1 MLIVDRI
8 GPMATIQD
16 RGRRGLAHEGI
27 PPSGPLDPEAFALA
41 TRAVGATT
49 AIELPL
55 GSARFAVEGEVLVSI
70 DGEPPKV
77 VRDVIDVPTCAR
89 AVRYLAVRGDFDV
102 PVVLGSRATLPA
114 VGLGGF
120 EGRLLRAGDRLSIG
134 RGGETPRVGRTV
146 PDPDESPLPV
156 LPTEDTLDALFQLVF
171 TVDPRSNRIGTRL
184 AGPAVPHS
192 ASERL
197 SRPLVPGAIQL
208 PPDGHPIVIGP
219 DGPTTGGYV
228 VVGVLPLGSR
238 ARLAR
243 LRPGSQLR
251 FALVK

>member
-1 MLIVDRI
+1 MLIVERI
-8 GPMATIQD
+8 GPLATIQD

-55 GSARFAVEGEVLVSI
+55 SSARFAIEGEVLVAI

-77 VRDVIDVPTCAR
+77 VRDVLEIPACSR
-89 AVRYLAVRGDFDV
+89 AVRYLAVRGDFEV
-102 PVVLGSRATLPA
+102 PVVLGSRATLPTA
-114 VGLGGF
+114 GLGGL
-120 EGRLLRAGDRLSIG
+120 EGRPLRAGDRLPIG
-134 RGGETPRVGRTV
+134 AGGETPRVGRVV
-146 PDPDESPLPV
+146 PDPDDSPLPV
-156 LPTEDTLDALFQLVF
+156 LPTEDTVDALFELVF
-171 TVDPRSNRIGTRL
+171 KVDPRSNRIGTRL
-184 AGPAVPHS
+184 AGDAIAHR
-192 ASERL
+192 SEDRL

-243 LRPGSQLR
+243 LRPGSELR
-251 FALVK
+251 FVRAK

>member
-1 MLIVDRI
+1 VLIVERI
-8 GPMATIQD
+8 GPLATIQD
-16 RGRRGLAHEGI
+16 RGRRGLAHEGV

-55 GSARFAVEGEVLVSI
+55 SSARFGVDGEALFSI
-70 DGEPPKV
+70 DGEPPKLA
-77 VRDVIDVPTCAR
+77 RDVIEVPSCSR
-89 AVRYLAVRGDFDV
+89 AVRYLAVRGGFDV
-102 PVVLGSRATLPA
+102 PIVLGARATLPTA
-114 VGLGGF
+114 GLGGL
-120 EGRLLRAGDRLSIG
+120 EGRPLRVGDRLSIG
-134 RGGETPRVGRTV
+134 SLGETPRVGRTIA
-146 PDPDESPLPV
+146 DPDDSPLPV
-156 LPTEDTLDALFQLVF
+156 LPTEDTLDALFELVF

-184 AGPAVPHS
+184 GGPAIEHRFGD
-192 ASERL
+192 RL

-251 FALVK
+251 FAPR